1 MFLIKKMIEKE
12 YSDCCVVFSPSHL
25 AQIDIFVDVTDLH
38 LPQKTEGSVMTETK
52 YLSMYLEDVVIPR
65 LRDIVLCGCKNI
77 ERMYIQKDGADFR
90 METMGTNMRALLGH
104 PDLDM
109 TTVCSNHMW
118 EVLACLGIESARQF
132 LLEEFHRVVSSD
144 GTFLHP
150 GHIKLL
156 VDFMTYHGTITSIS
170 RYGMKKETNGP
181 LSKASFEEVM
191 DHFVQASFMGEN
203 EPVESISASI
213 ICGKRSKAGSGIC
226 SMVLNTDQ
234 IEKEKI
240 INIP

>member
-1 MFLIKKMIEKE
+1 MIEKE
-12 YSDCCVVFSPSHL
+12 YNDCCVVFSPNHL
-25 AQIDIFVDVTDLH
+25 AQIDVFVDVSDLH
-38 LPQKTEGSVMTETK
+38 FPEKSESSRMTENK
-52 YLSMYLEDVVIPR
+52 FIAMFLEDVVTPR
-65 LRDIVLCGCKNI
+65 LREVVLCGCKNI
-77 ERMYIQKDGADFR
+77 EKMYIQKEGNQLKL
-90 METMGTNMRALLGH
+90 ETMGTNMRSLLGH

-109 TTVCSNHMW
+109 KSVCSNNMW
-118 EVLACLGIESARQF
+118 EVLSCLGIESTRQF

-191 DHFVQASFMGEN
+191 DHFIQASFIGED

-213 ICGKRSKAGSGIC
+213 ICGKRSKAGTGLC
-226 SMVLNTDQ
+226 SMIVDTEQLQ
-234 IEKEKI
+234 F
-240 INIP
+240 IPK